1 MSSIIKSGNGS
12 AKSATASSTDNQKN
26 IKVEAVKKLAVIKA
40 RKAKESAE
48 IKSSR
53 FIANIQ
59 KLLNKKNE
67 ELPLFDLTIGQW
79 LEKWAA
85 ETPDKEAIVYSDRDL
100 RFTYAQ
106 LNERVNRLAKGFIE
120 IGVGRG
126 SHVGIWATNVPDWL
140 TVMYACAKMGAICI
154 TVNTNYQQS
163 ELEYLCENSDMDTL
177 CLIDRD
183 RDTDYI
189 EMTYGMLP
197 ELRTCKR
204 GELVSKKYP
213 HMKRVVFIGQ
223 EKYRGMYNTQELI
236 LLGENTSNEK
246 LDALR
251 AQTNCHDV
259 VNMQYTSGTTGFP
272 KGVMLTHYNI
282 ANNGFLTGEHM
293 RFTSEDKLCCCV
305 PLFHC
310 FGIVLATMNVITH
323 GCTQVMVER
332 FDPLLVLASIHK
344 ERCTALYGV
353 PTMYIA
359 ELNHPMFKMFNL
371 KSLRTGIMA
380 GALCPI
386 ELMKRVEDDMYMKV
400 TSVYGLTEASPG
412 MTHTR
417 VEQSFIERC
426 TTVGYEFEHTEVKVI
441 DPATG
446 KFCQPGEQGE
456 LCNRG
461 YNNMKGY
468 YNNPEATKETIDAN
482 GYLHSGDLGIQD
494 KYGNYK
500 ITGRIKDMIIRG
512 GENIYP
518 REIEEFLYHLPG
530 VKDIQVAG
538 IPSKKYGEAV
548 GAFII
553 LQPGSDVSEAD
564 VKEFCKGKIAR
575 FKIPKYVLFV
585 DGFPLTGSGKIQKFK
600 LKDIGLKMLKEQ
612 GIEVE

>member
-1 MSSIIKSGNGS
+1 MEKIKKVKHIKEDRKITKEDKKIKR
-12 AKSATASSTDNQKN
+12 AK
-26 IKVEAVKKLAVIKA
+26 
-40 RKAKESAE
+40 
-48 IKSSR
+48 
-53 FIANIQ
+53 FIADIQ
-59 KLLNKKNE
+59 KLLQRKNK

-79 LEKWAA
+79 LEKWAK

-100 RFTYAQ
+100 RFTYAE
-106 LNERVNRLAKGFIE
+106 LNQRVNRLAKGFIE
-120 IGVGRG
+120 IGVTRG

-140 TVMYACAKMGAICI
+140 TIMYACTKIGAICI

-163 ELEYLCENSDMDTL
+163 ELEYLCKDSDMQTL

-189 EMTYGMLP
+189 EMVYKMLP
-197 ELRTCKR
+197 ELRTCQR
-204 GELVSKKYP
+204 GELKSEKYP
-213 HMKRVVFIGQ
+213 KMKNVVFIGQ
-223 EKYRGMYNTQELI
+223 EKYRGMYNTQELF
-236 LLGENTSNEK
+236 LLGDHTDDNKLNE
-246 LDALR
+246 LR

-259 VNMQYTSGTTGFP
+259 INMQYTSGTTGFP

-293 RFTSEDKLCCCV
+293 KFTSDDKLCCCV

-310 FGIVLATMNVITH
+310 FGIVLATMNCITH

-332 FDPLLVLASIHK
+332 FDPLVVLASIHK
-344 ERCTALYGV
+344 ERCTAVYGV
-353 PTMYIA
+353 PTMFIA
-359 ELNHPMFKMFNL
+359 ELNHPMFKMFNM

-380 GALCPI
+380 GSLCPI
-386 ELMKRVEDDMYMKV
+386 ELMKEVEDKMYMKV

-417 VEQSFIERC
+417 IEQSFIERC
-426 TTVGYEFEHTEVKVI
+426 TTVGYEFEHTDVKVI
-441 DPATG
+441 NPETG
-446 KFCQPGEQGE
+446 EFCKPGEQGE
-456 LCNRG
+456 LCNKG

-468 YNNPEATKETIDAN
+468 YNNPEATAETIDKN

-494 KYGNYK
+494 EHGNYK

-518 REIEEFLYHLPG
+518 REIEEFLYHMEG
-530 VKDIQVAG
+530 IKDVQVAG

-553 LQPGSDVSEAD
+553 LQPGADIHESD
-564 VKEFCKGKIAR
+564 VKEFCKNKIAR

-585 DGFPLTGSGKIQKFK
+585 KEFPLTGSGKIQKFK
-600 LKDIGLKMLKEQ
+600 LKDIGLQMLKEQ
-612 GIEVE
+612 GVEVE